1 LTNSFTYRLS
11 SLFFALLLIFQMQGP
26 WLIFK
31 IQQQAVRSEIKQ
43 QLKAGV
49 PEDELV
55 NLKIAK
61 VWEEEPNDRF
71 EREHSREFRFDGEW
85 YDIMR
90 SQDLGDTT
98 LYVCIHDVKES
109 RLFERL
115 AELTLAE
122 MSEPEQEENRLLIL
136 SNFISDYHFESEK
149 LSLIDLNS
157 NRLLYDQRSLDIRN
171 YHPIICPP
179 PNPVFFS

>member
-1 LTNSFTYRLS
+1 
-11 SLFFALLLIFQMQGP
+11 
-26 WLIFK
+26 
-31 IQQQAVRSEIKQ
+31 
-43 QLKAGV
+43 
-49 PEDELV
+49 
-55 NLKIAK
+55 
-61 VWEEEPNDRF
+61 
-71 EREHSREFRFDGEW
+71 
-85 YDIMR
+85 
-90 SQDLGDTT
+90 
-98 LYVCIHDVKES
+98 
-109 RLFERL
+109 
-115 AELTLAE
+115 